1 MGPLM
6 QELVSFISIML
17 GVAILTAWVMWIL
30 LRPSG
35 DNKTQEFAS
44 ESARD
49 GLTLTVIENNE
60 LKNKITR
67 LERELKVLMSV
78 GYPSKAEKQEKKGK
92 PEEKKERSTAPDTVD
107 LDERVKIK
115 DKKGKP
121 KGERSRGTVSRA
133 KGLDERAKSKDK
145 GGGAEGKKGKLKGE
159 RRTGVIHGAMDLDEE
174 VKLKDKEEEA
184 GEDQA
189 QQAPPLKITDEAEKK
204 KIADY
209 LASVAET
216 TERQMKEVEALAK
229 EDGVLEG
236 ETRYPEN
243 DLKKIKGI
251 GPHIEGKLK
260 KVGITSFQQIAEF
273 VDEDIQRVSKQ
284 IGFFPRRINRD
295 AWVEQAKVLVEQLKV
310 KS

>member
-1 MGPLM
+1 M

-35 DNKTQEFAS
+35 DNKTREFAS

-78 GYPSKAEKQEKKGK
+78 GYPGKAEKQE
-92 PEEKKERSTAPDTVD
+92 RSIAPDTLD

-115 DKKGKP
+115 DKGGKL
-121 KGERSRGTVSRA
+121 KGERSRGTVPRA
-133 KGLDERAKSKDK
+133 KGLDERSKSKDK
-145 GGGAEGKKGKLKGE
+145 RGRAEGKKGELKGE
-159 RRTGVIHGAMDLDEE
+159 RHTGVVHGAMDLDEE
-174 VKLKDKEEEA
+174 VKVKDKGGKA
-184 GEDQA
+184 GEVNQA
-189 QQAPPLKITDEAEKK
+189 KQSLSLKITDEAEKK

-229 EDGVLEG
+229 EDGALEG

-260 KVGITSFQQIAEF
+260 KVGVTSFQQIAEF
-273 VDEDIQRVSKQ
+273 VDEDIQRISKQ

-295 AWVEQAKVLVEQLKV
+295 AWVEQAKAFVRQLKV
-310 KS
+310 ES